1 MNIIL
6 ETDRLILRNY
16 TPDDFDALY
25 RVISDPETM
34 AHYPKPYDE
43 KGTHRWLDWTLRN
56 YREYGFGW
64 WAVILRETGEFIGDC
79 GITMQ
84 MIDGQP
90 LPEIGYHIHKTYW
103 RKGYG
108 KEAARAVRDWGF
120 EHTDYNALYS
130 YMTTGNTA
138 SWKTAEAIGM
148 KRIASFEDDYF
159 KSMYTYEITRNDWK
173 ILNKF

>member
-1 MNIIL
+1 MNILL
-6 ETDRLILRNY
+6 ETDRLILRDY

-34 AHYPKPYDE
+34 VHYPKPYDE
-43 KGTHRWLDWTLRN
+43 KGTHRWLDWTLQN
-56 YREYGFGW
+56 YREHGFGW

-90 LPEIGYHIHKTYW
+90 LPEIGYHLHKTYW
-103 RKGYG
+103 GKGYG
-108 KEAARAVRDWGF
+108 KEAAKAVRDWGF
-120 EHTDYNALYS
+120 EHTKYDALYS
-130 YMTTGNTA
+130 CMTTGNTA

-148 KRIASFEDDYF
+148 KRIASFEDDYYQ
-159 KSMYTYEITRNDWK
+159 SMYTYAITRKEWE